1 MSLIYDCT
9 AAVPNPAP
17 ETGDVR
23 ITSSAALYSGRRL
36 AVEVSFGLVIVRIR
50 FQMVSGS
57 RGMHTIHS
65 AAKAGIS
72 RQTLSAVM
80 NGRNCRPELLGK
92 ISRALGVE
100 PEEIIE

>member
-1 MSLIYDCT
+1 MRLNTTKVRLFMAKQVINQASL
-9 AAVPNPAP
+9 
-17 ETGDVR
+17 
-23 ITSSAALYSGRRL
+23 
-36 AVEVSFGLVIVRIR
+36 
-50 FQMVSGS
+50 
-57 RGMHTIHS
+57 

>member
-1 MSLIYDCT
+1 MRLNATKIRLLMAKQVINQASL
-9 AAVPNPAP
+9 
-17 ETGDVR
+17 
-23 ITSSAALYSGRRL
+23 
-36 AVEVSFGLVIVRIR
+36 
-50 FQMVSGS
+50 
-57 RGMHTIHS
+57 